1 MFEINEVA
9 AVEAT
14 ASPFG
19 FFLYGVSQVG
29 LTAASI
35 ALLVG
40 AAAC

>member
-1 MFEINEVA
+1 MFEIKEVA

-29 LTAASI
+29 LAAASI

-40 AAAC
+40 AVAC